1 MNTYWYA
8 PVCFRCELLSDV
20 TRWKVKQNIEHRA
33 FLPSHRFNQNNRVPH
48 DRSTIETVEVASVWG
63 PPSSLAE
70 EGVSGASAAAPEA
83 STAPG
88 TLVTVR
94 YVLRAEDIGTG
105 REWLV
110 FPQYSDFSELRQQL
124 LLMWPPIADL
134 PFPAKRPVPK
144 AVALG
149 STPGTAERAREAVVE
164 DGVVRLEAF
173 LEGAMALL
181 GIYVSIDP
189 R

>member
-1 MNTYWYA
+1 M
-8 PVCFRCELLSDV
+8 
-20 TRWKVKQNIEHRA
+20 
-33 FLPSHRFNQNNRVPH
+33 
-48 DRSTIETVEVASVWG
+48 WG
-63 PPSSLAE
+63 PPSAHE
-70 EGVSGASAAAPEA
+70 GASGTSATAVPESPG

-124 LLMWPPIADL
+124 LSMWPPIADL
-134 PFPAKRPVPK
+134 PFPTKRPMPR
-144 AVALG
+144 AMALG
-149 STPGTAERAREAVVE
+149 STAGAAERAREAVVE

-181 GIYVSIDP
+181 VIYVSIDP

>member
-1 MNTYWYA
+1 M
-8 PVCFRCELLSDV
+8 
-20 TRWKVKQNIEHRA
+20 
-33 FLPSHRFNQNNRVPH
+33 
-48 DRSTIETVEVASVWG
+48 WG
-63 PPSSLAE
+63 PSSSSDE
-70 EGVSGASAAAPEA
+70 EASSSSAQATSAMAAAAPES

-134 PFPAKRPVPK
+134 PFPAKRPVPRV
-144 AVALG
+144 VAPG
-149 STPGTAERAREAVVE
+149 STAGTAERAREAVLE

>member
-1 MNTYWYA
+1 MTYG
-8 PVCFRCELLSDV
+8 V
-20 TRWKVKQNIEHRA
+20 
-33 FLPSHRFNQNNRVPH
+33 SHT
-48 DRSTIETVEVASVWG
+48 RSTIETVEVSSVWG
-63 PPSSLAE
+63 PPSAGE
-70 EGVSGASAAAPEA
+70 DQSGTSATTVPEA
-83 STAPG
+83 STTPS

-124 LLMWPPIADL
+124 MLMWPPIADL
-134 PFPAKRPVPK
+134 PFPTKRPVPR
-144 AVALG
+144 AAALG
-149 STPGTAERAREAVVE
+149 SPPETAERTGEAVVE
-164 DGVVRLEAF
+164 NRVVRLEAF

>member
-1 MNTYWYA
+1 M
-8 PVCFRCELLSDV
+8 
-20 TRWKVKQNIEHRA
+20 
-33 FLPSHRFNQNNRVPH
+33 
-48 DRSTIETVEVASVWG
+48 WG
-63 PPSSLAE
+63 PSSAE
-70 EGVSGASAAAPEA
+70 EAAASDTPATAAPEA
-83 STAPG
+83 SIAPG

-110 FPQYSDFSELRQQL
+110 FPQYSDLSELRQQL

-134 PFPAKRPVPK
+134 PFPAKRPVPR
-144 AVALG
+144 AVAAALG
-149 STPGTAERAREAVVE
+149 SPPGAAESERAGEAVVE

>member
-1 MNTYWYA
+1 M
-8 PVCFRCELLSDV
+8 LLV
-20 TRWKVKQNIEHRA
+20 
-33 FLPSHRFNQNNRVPH
+33 
-48 DRSTIETVEVASVWG
+48 RSTIETVEVSSVWG
-63 PPSSLAE
+63 PPSAE
-70 EGVSGASAAAPEA
+70 DAAPGTSATAPKA
-83 STAPG
+83 STGPG

-134 PFPAKRPVPK
+134 PFPAKRPVPR

-149 STPGTAERAREAVVE
+149 SAPGAAERAGDAVVE

>member
-1 MNTYWYA
+1 MDRTCCVPYLTSPRSNQ
-8 PVCFRCELLSDV
+8 PHGSINVV
-20 TRWKVKQNIEHRA
+20 
-33 FLPSHRFNQNNRVPH
+33 PSN
-48 DRSTIETVEVASVWG
+48 RSTIETIEASSVWG
-63 PPSSLAE
+63 LPSAE
-70 EGVSGASAAAPEA
+70 EAAPGTSATAAPEA
-83 STAPG
+83 STAPSA
-88 TLVTVR
+88 LVTVR

-110 FPQYSDFSELRQQL
+110 FPQYSDFNELRQQL

-134 PFPAKRPVPK
+134 PFPAKRPVPR
-144 AVALG
+144 AVEPG
-149 STPGTAERAREAVVE
+149 SLPGAAERAGEAVVE